1 MSYECRVYLELLNTL
16 LNTACPPWTGQ
27 LPWLHT
33 GRLAAPTAS
42 NISTMSNALL
52 LQPLPAGEM
61 RLPRAWMSER
71 ETSRENRQGLAM
83 RLALSWSL
91 GRLALVLVKR
101 ARLHVARPRLSGGH
115 ALETGGSITA
125 DCNPM

>member
-1 MSYECRVYLELLNTL
+1 
-16 LNTACPPWTGQ
+16 
-27 LPWLHT
+27 
-33 GRLAAPTAS
+33 
-42 NISTMSNALL
+42 MSNALL

-125 DCNPM
+125 DCNPMCGRLQPYVIAGCNPM